1 MVTTTAG
8 EAVVTGEVAARPAV
22 ASMVMANE
30 ATAMADEVRAVGTA
44 AAALATVPVSIVAAR
59 QRWQGRQWRRWRRCW
74 RWRERRWRWWRR
86 QGHVGWR
93 RWAWRWWYGGGY
105 DVAAYSRALLAVKR
119 ELRNGAELSGMR
131 VIVRSFLQFCHV
143 QATFFF
149 ARPPTKGS
157 SHLERLRRRKCAVR
171 DQRGVFH
178 DDWSDWSGHLRSRS
192 CAQFKLSGARAA
204 SATSST
210 QCAQLKQ
217 RQGKR
222 GARCG
227 ETLVGSGREA
237 ISEPRRQV
245 SVAPPPERR
254 LISSS
259 PTR

>member
-44 AAALATVPVSIVAAR
+44 GAALATVPVSIVAAR

-93 RWAWRWWYGGGY
+93 RWAWRYGGGY
-105 DVAAYSRALLAVKR
+105 DSGGVRLVAAYSRALLAVKR

-131 VIVRSFLQFCHV
+131 VIVRSFLQFCNV

-149 ARPPTKGS
+149 ARPPTK
-157 SHLERLRRRKCAVR
+157 RIRP
-171 DQRGVFH
+171 
-178 DDWSDWSGHLRSRS
+178 SR
-192 CAQFKLSGARAA
+192 APAA
-204 SATSST
+204 AKM
-210 QCAQLKQ
+210 C
-217 RQGKR
+217 
-222 GARCG
+222 
-227 ETLVGSGREA
+227 
-237 ISEPRRQV
+237 
-245 SVAPPPERR
+245 
-254 LISSS
+254 S
-259 PTR
+259 P

>member
-8 EAVVTGEVAARPAV
+8 EVVVTGEVAARPAV

-86 QGHVGWR
+86 QGHVVWR

-131 VIVRSFLQFCHV
+131 VIVRSFFSDLQRTGHL
-143 QATFFF
+143 FFR
-149 ARPPTKGS
+149 ARPNKKDPAIS
-157 SHLERLRRRKCAVR
+157 SARGGENVQSVIKEAFSMTIGVTGQGTCDRDLVLNRQAVR
-171 DQRGVFH
+171 R
-178 DDWSDWSGHLRSRS
+178 
-192 CAQFKLSGARAA
+192 
-204 SATSST
+204 
-210 QCAQLKQ
+210 
-217 RQGKR
+217 
-222 GARCG
+222 
-227 ETLVGSGREA
+227 
-237 ISEPRRQV
+237 
-245 SVAPPPERR
+245 
-254 LISSS
+254 
-259 PTR
+259 

>member
-44 AAALATVPVSIVAAR
+44 GAALATVPVSIVAAR

-131 VIVRSFLQFCHV
+131 VIVRSFLQFCNV

-149 ARPPTKGS
+149 ARPPTK
-157 SHLERLRRRKCAVR
+157 RI
-171 DQRGVFH
+171 QP
-178 DDWSDWSGHLRSRS
+178 SR
-192 CAQFKLSGARAA
+192 APAA
-204 SATSST
+204 AKM
-210 QCAQLKQ
+210 C
-217 RQGKR
+217 
-222 GARCG
+222 
-227 ETLVGSGREA
+227 
-237 ISEPRRQV
+237 
-245 SVAPPPERR
+245 
-254 LISSS
+254 S
-259 PTR
+259 P

>member
-1 MVTTTAG
+1 M
-8 EAVVTGEVAARPAV
+8 AV
-22 ASMVMANE
+22 ATLAAMLAVAR
-30 ATAMADEVRAVGTA
+30 AAMAMVEKTRACGMAAVG
-44 AAALATVPVSIVAAR
+44 LEV
-59 QRWQGRQWRRWRRCW
+59 WRRLRR
-74 RWRERRWRWWRR
+74 
-86 QGHVGWR
+86 
-93 RWAWRWWYGGGY
+93 GG
-105 DVAAYSRALLAVKR
+105 VRLLAAYSRALLAVKR

-131 VIVRSFLQFCHV
+131 VIVRSFYSF
-143 QATFFF
+143 ATY
-149 ARPPTKGS
+149 RPPFFSRAPQQKGS

-192 CAQFKLSGARAA
+192 RAQFKLSGARAA